1 MSTIICHIITDLFV
15 NTNSKTFIFKID
27 ISDHSICFLQPTSR
41 QKKNNK
47 ATYITKGVINN
58 SRIEIFKQDLYQT
71 SWDDV
76 INNKSMNGAY
86 NYQYA
91 RLLLTYLS
99 IFQNKI

>member
-1 MSTIICHIITDLFV
+1 MIFQTILFV
-15 NTNSKTFIFKID
+15 FCNQHLDRKE
-27 ISDHSICFLQPTSR
+27 
-41 QKKNNK
+41 NK

-71 SWDDV
+71 SWDDA
-76 INNKSMNGAY
+76 INNKNMNGAY

-91 RLLLTYLS
+91 RLLFTIG